1 MSQYDFEHFF
11 DLSVDMLCIASAD
24 GYFKRVNSSFQRT
37 LGWTPDELTSRP
49 FVEFVH
55 PDDIDAT
62 LQEVQ
67 KLASGQPTVS
77 FGNRYRC
84 SDGGYR
90 HLQWTAYPEPGS
102 GLLFAIARD
111 TTELIEANRRFQ
123 LAIDASPAALLI
135 VDECGVIQLVN
146 REAERLFGYS
156 RDLLIGNAVE
166 MLVPAAKRGQHQQ
179 DRADFLRK
187 PEARPMGTGR
197 HLQAVRRD
205 GTASPAEIALSP
217 VRFGEQVH
225 VLSTIIDLTLQ
236 QQVEESMVQLTTEL
250 EVANAQLAELSITD
264 KLTGVLNRRALDD
277 QLEKELRL
285 MHRVGRSLS
294 ILMLD
299 IDHFKRYNDRY
310 GHQAGDEILKQI
322 TNILKETA
330 RTTDVVARYG
340 GEEFAVVLPKTD
352 KEGAMQM
359 AERFQMAIRTHPW
372 EQHTLTVS
380 MGISTRD
387 FGEEPAGRTAGD
399 VTTLLANADRAL
411 YFSKRKGRNRST
423 HASNMP
429 RK

>member
-11 DLSVDMLCIASAD
+11 DLSMDMLCIASAD

-49 FVEFVH
+49 FVEFIH

-84 SDGGYR
+84 SDGGHR
-90 HLQWTAYPEPGS
+90 HLQWTAYPEPAS

-111 TTELIEANRRFQ
+111 TTELIEANQRFQ

-135 VDECGVIQLVN
+135 VDERGLIQLVN

-179 DRADFLRK
+179 DRAAFLRN
-187 PEARPMGTGR
+187 PEARAMGTGR

-205 GTASPAEIALSP
+205 GTVFPAEIALSP

-236 QQVEESMVQLTTEL
+236 QQVEESMIQLTTEL
-250 EVANAQLAELSITD
+250 EGANAQLAELSITD
-264 KLTGVLNRRALDD
+264 KLTGVMNRRALDD

-285 MHRVGRSLS
+285 MHRVGRPLS
-294 ILMLD
+294 VLMLD
-299 IDHFKRYNDRY
+299 IDYFKRYNDRH

-322 TNILKETA
+322 ANILKETT
-330 RTTDVVARYG
+330 RTTDVAARYG
-340 GEEFAVVLPKTD
+340 GEEFAVVLPNTD
-352 KEGAMQM
+352 KEGAVQM
-359 AERFQMAIRTHPW
+359 AERFQMAIRAHPW

-387 FGEEPAGRTAGD
+387 FGEEPASRTAGD
-399 VTTLLANADRAL
+399 VTTLLADADRAL
-411 YFSKRKGRNRST
+411 YFSKHNGRDRAT
-423 HASNMP
+423 HVSDMP
-429 RK
+429 SR